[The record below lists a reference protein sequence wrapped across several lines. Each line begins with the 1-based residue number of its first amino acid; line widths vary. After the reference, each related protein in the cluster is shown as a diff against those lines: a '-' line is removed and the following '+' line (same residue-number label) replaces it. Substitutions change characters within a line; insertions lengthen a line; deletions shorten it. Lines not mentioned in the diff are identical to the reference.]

1 MLGTHVLSHVLT
13 NPRQDPDNQAHI
25 SQTVITIDQA
35 HISQT
40 VITNDQAHISQTVIN
55 NHTHADIESIIDRA
69 HDVQTDYYSTHD
81 GQTEQCAHPTTFIE
95 TPVITNDQPHISQPV
110 INSNTHADIESIID
124 RAHDVQTDYYST
136 HDGQTEQCA
145 HPTTFIET
153 HRHNN
158 VPTHNF
164 KAVNVQAHESKA
176 NHSET
181 HDLFFIHFCS
191 IRCYRRR
198 HCNSEE

>member
-55 NHTHADIESIIDRA
+55 N
-69 HDVQTDYYSTHD
+69 
-81 GQTEQCAHPTTFIE
+81 
-95 TPVITNDQPHISQPV
+95 
-110 INSNTHADIESIID
+110 NTHADIETIID
-124 RAHDVQTDYYST
+124 QAHDVQTEYYST

-153 HRHNN
+153 HHHDN

-164 KAVNVQAHESKA
+164 KAVNDQAHESKA

-198 HCNSEE
+198 HCNIAE